1 MKKAFVFA
9 ALVFIATTSMAQGV
23 SPYSVRNIR
32 FGLELNSDIWL
43 NTPAGLELRNINR
56 GANISLLYY
65 HQFGESGFG
74 ISSGLV
80 LATQN
85 MYTKNAV
92 LTTTAGG
99 VSEFSYILDT
109 ITHQKYKLNLNWAEL
124 PLEFSYKTKSHLTFA
139 LGAKAGYLI
148 SDKTKYKGN
157 DFTSDAE
164 TQVKTKVFNNPNIM
178 NYRLGTYAMIG
189 YKWINL
195 TAYYGLTNLFEDN
208 FGPEMSPITV
218 GILVRPY

>member
-1 MKKAFVFA
+1 MKKTFV
-9 ALVFIATTSMAQGV
+9 LSTLILLATVTLAQGV

-32 FGLELNSDIWL
+32 FGFELNSDIWL
-43 NTPAGLELRNINR
+43 NTPDLLELKNINR
-56 GANISLLYY
+56 GVNFSLLY
-65 HQFGESGFG
+65 HHRFGQSGFG
-74 ISSGLV
+74 MSSGLV

-85 MYTKNAV
+85 MFTKNAV
-92 LTTTAGG
+92 LTTNAEGI
-99 VSEFSYILDT
+99 SEFSYILDT
-109 ITHQKYKLNLNWAEL
+109 ITHQKYKLNLNWVEL

-148 SDKTKYKGN
+148 SDKIKYKGN
-157 DFTSDAE
+157 DFTGDATSE
-164 TQVKTKVFNNPNIM
+164 IKMKVFNNDNVL
-178 NYRLGTYAMIG
+178 NYRLGAYALVG

-208 FGPEMSPITV
+208 LGPEMSPLTI